1 MTDERFARL
10 MAGLLAGDRSA
21 LREVYEAYAGLVYA
35 LALSITG
42 RREDAEDVTSE
53 VFLRLCDK
61 AGSYR
66 PGGPHKAWLMTITH
80 HLAVDCVRLRERR
93 LPEPGG
99 EAPAGAAESA
109 EEAVCRRLYVRS
121 VLAPLRPE
129 ERQVVLLHVMADM
142 TLAAVSRLLGKP
154 PGTVAWLYRT
164 AMKKLRHVV

>member
-99 EAPAGAAESA
+99 EAPPAPPKARRRPSAAACMSA
-109 EEAVCRRLYVRS
+109 RCWPPCVRRNGRWCFS
-121 VLAPLRPE
+121 
-129 ERQVVLLHVMADM
+129 
-142 TLAAVSRLLGKP
+142 TS
-154 PGTVAWLYRT
+154 WRT
-164 AMKKLRHVV
+164 